1 MSELDA
7 VKELIVKPARLV
19 EIRDE
24 AFASTVTVSFASANA
39 APQPITYLPD
49 KISYSEFFL
58 NFLVPNKPCLFG
70 PWLTEDWK
78 CRRDWVLERGGG
90 GGACEDG
97 VGGGD
102 KSSDGSELREIN
114 YDLLRDHF
122 GCATVPVANCR
133 SRRYDAQ
140 LKTDWKFG
148 NYIDY
153 LRAYGGHG
161 QVSR

>member
-7 VKELIVKPARLV
+7 VKELIVKPARLE
-19 EIRDE
+19 EIREE

-78 CRRDWVLERGGG
+78 CRRDWVKRGGG
-90 GGACEDG
+90 AFVDGA
-97 VGGGD
+97 
-102 KSSDGSELREIN
+102 
-114 YDLLRDHF
+114 
-122 GCATVPVANCR
+122 R
-133 SRRYDAQ
+133 SQYKP
-140 LKTDWKFG
+140 L
-148 NYIDY
+148 N
-153 LRAYGGHG
+153 
-161 QVSR
+161 